1 MRDRKHRRGMVCGN
15 CGKKVIVGD
24 PYTESGEGG
33 NPSFVNFERFER
45 KQARLVELEILKKDE
60 RLPETVRSEN
70 QGDFRF
76 K

>member
-1 MRDRKHRRGMVCGN
+1 VHAKSFEKCTCEN
-15 CGKKVIVGD
+15 CGKHFVMGN
-24 PYTESGEGG
+24 PYTDFGEGG
-33 NPSFVNFERFER
+33 NPSFVNLERFER
-45 KQARLVELEILKKDE
+45 KQARLAELEILKKDE

>member
-1 MRDRKHRRGMVCGN
+1 MTENINEECTCGN
-15 CGKKVIVGD
+15 CGKKFKMCN
-24 PYTESGEGG
+24 PYIETGEGAH
-33 NPSFVNFERFER
+33 PSFVNLERFER
-45 KQARLVELEILKKDE
+45 KQARLAELEILKKDE